1 MAFCRYMVD
10 ATLPRCA
17 RLGAM
22 LVRPAVLEDII
33 ESRKSGTK
41 KCWSAVEYGVLM
53 PDEGDIAGIG
63 GTGGTSRSGDP
74 GPERFVTPGM

>member
-10 ATLPRCA
+10 ATLPRWA

-22 LVRPAVLEDII
+22 LVRPAVLEDIM

-41 KCWSAVEYGVLM
+41 KCWSAVE
-53 PDEGDIAGIG
+53 
-63 GTGGTSRSGDP
+63 
-74 GPERFVTPGM
+74 